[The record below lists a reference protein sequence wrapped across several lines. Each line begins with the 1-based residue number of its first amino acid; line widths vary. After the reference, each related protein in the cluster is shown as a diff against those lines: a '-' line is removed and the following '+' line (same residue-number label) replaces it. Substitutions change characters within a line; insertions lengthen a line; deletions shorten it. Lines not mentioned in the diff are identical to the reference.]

1 MGKYEDV
8 GEKGVH
14 FENVVREIKQYYI
27 SKGYSP
33 EKAEEIARKTAGKI
47 FWRKFGS
54 SGGSIISRALR
65 KAHRRR

>member
-1 MGKYEDV
+1 MGKHVDV

-14 FENVVREIKQYYI
+14 FQEVVRHIEQFYI
-27 SKGYSP
+27 EKGYSK
-33 EKAEEIARKTAGKI
+33 EKAHEIAVRTAGKI

>member
-1 MGKYEDV
+1 MGKHVDV

-27 SKGYSP
+27 SKGYP
-33 EKAEEIARKTAGKI
+33 PDKAEEIARKTAGKI

-54 SGGSIISRALR
+54 SGSSIISRALR
-65 KAHRRR
+65 KARRK